1 MRGFLKVKAK
11 AGGMGDGSYS
21 YFLNEAKREDTR
33 TADAKRR
40 FKTPAYYFGDRRQKD
55 DEKNLD

>member
-1 MRGFLKVKAK
+1 MRGFLQVKAK
-11 AGGMGDGSYS
+11 AEGRGAGSYAH
-21 YFLNEAKREDTR
+21 FLSEAKRDDTR

>member
-11 AGGMGDGSYS
+11 AWGMSDGSYS